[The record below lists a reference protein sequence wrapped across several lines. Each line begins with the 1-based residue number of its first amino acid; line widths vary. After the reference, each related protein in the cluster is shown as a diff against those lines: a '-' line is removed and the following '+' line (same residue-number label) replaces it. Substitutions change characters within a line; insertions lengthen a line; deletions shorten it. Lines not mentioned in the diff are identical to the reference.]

1 MSEDYFASDPVPT
14 GVERGND
21 YFDDDPIP
29 NILDDAIKPTLTTE
43 KGTS

>member
-21 YFDDDPIP
+21 YFDDDPNKTIH
-29 NILDDAIKPTLTTE
+29 
-43 KGTS
+43 